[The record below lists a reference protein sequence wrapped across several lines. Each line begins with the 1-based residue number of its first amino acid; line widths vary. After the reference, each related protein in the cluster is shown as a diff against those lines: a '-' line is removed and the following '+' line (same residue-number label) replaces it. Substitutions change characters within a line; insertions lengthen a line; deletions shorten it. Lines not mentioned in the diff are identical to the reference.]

1 MNNPNFKALVDI
13 NGRSEFENFLNSLSD
28 KDFAKTLYTIESIEN
43 EGILIAINMQWVKKL
58 RDDIFEIRIK
68 QGSNIQRVLYFHKI
82 ENNYIITHGF
92 TKKTDKVPPKEIR
105 KALKLKEKYESG
117 ELYEFDFK
125 SY

>member
-13 NGRSEFENFLNSLSD
+13 NGRSEFEEFLNSLSD

-82 ENNYIITHGF
+82 ENNYIIIHGF

>member
-1 MNNPNFKALVDI
+1 MNNPKFKALIDL
-13 NGRSEFENFLNSLSD
+13 NGNSEFEDFLNSLSD

>member
-1 MNNPNFKALVDI
+1 MNNPKFKALIDL
-13 NGRSEFENFLNSLSD
+13 NGNSEFEDFLNSLSD

-68 QGSNIQRVLYFHKI
+68 QGNNIQRVLYFHKI